1 MGVERPTL
9 TLVTCPPLSSMRV
22 CRFYCCHQM
31 CPILA
36 GVSSGLNGD
45 YTCKESITWGRN
57 QQSRFG
63 KGKCKYIYVGVC
75 RQLTIRDSCSTPAS
89 HRVVQDVQL
98 ELILLGLSS
107 NQIHQQKPV
116 RHSIR
121 VIGQNAPSHAHE
133 NVSLS
138 HHWHARFPCPGLTF
152 LRICAAFG
160 LLPASLSPR
169 HSQTQCSLRESKL
182 GLGRTSSGPRST
194 CNCRPTIIRLSV
206 LVQTRRVST
215 QNTHFLPLSE
225 SSDVFTARK
234 RRTSW

>member
-1 MGVERPTL
+1 MGPGSTKSIWKRQI
-9 TLVTCPPLSSMRV
+9 
-22 CRFYCCHQM
+22 F
-31 CPILA
+31 
-36 GVSSGLNGD
+36 VSGFAAN
-45 YTCKESITWGRN
+45 
-57 QQSRFG
+57 SRF
-63 KGKCKYIYVGVC
+63 V
-75 RQLTIRDSCSTPAS
+75 IRAPHPAS
-89 HRVVQDVQL
+89 YM
-98 ELILLGLSS
+98 GLSS

-121 VIGQNAPSHAHE
+121 VIGQNSSAHAHE